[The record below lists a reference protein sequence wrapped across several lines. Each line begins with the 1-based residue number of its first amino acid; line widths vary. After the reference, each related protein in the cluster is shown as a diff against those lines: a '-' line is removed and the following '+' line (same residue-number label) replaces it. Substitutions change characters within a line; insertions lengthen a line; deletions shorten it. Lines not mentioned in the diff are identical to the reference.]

1 MTKELGLFDIF
12 ALATGATISGGFFL
26 LPGIASQSVGPALAF
41 TYVVALLPLLP
52 GILSQVE
59 LATAMPRSGGAY
71 YFVDRSLGP
80 LLGTIAGLG
89 VWLVF
94 MLKAAFGLIGISAY
108 ARIFFPELP
117 TLPLA
122 VLLALLFGGLNVLGA
137 QKTGVV
143 QALLVA
149 GVLAILSW
157 FNGVGLGQLNFA
169 HFGDYFQA
177 GPESI
182 IATAGLLSASF
193 IGLSKV
199 ASVAE
204 EVRNPER
211 NLPRGLFLALAVS
224 MAFYVVGASV
234 MTGVVPPAELKGSLV
249 PVALAAE
256 ILGGR
261 AGTVA
266 VTFAAVFAFASVA
279 NSGILS
285 ASRYP
290 FAMARDELLPKV
302 LGRMNSRNVPVMA
315 VLLTT
320 AMIIAMLLVLDAAKT
335 AKLAGAFQLVM
346 FSLTCLAVLVMR
358 ASEIES
364 YDPGY
369 RSPFFPYLHIVG
381 ALIPLYVV
389 SQMGAFAI
397 LFSVGLVVF
406 GVLWYRLYARER
418 VTRTGAIYH
427 FFALLGEK
435 RRTDLD
441 RELRGIL
448 KEKGLRKG
456 DSFDDMIARASVL
469 DLPEPLAFEEIT
481 LQAAEQLAE
490 TVGMDSIELAEA
502 FLQGTRLG
510 ATPVSHG
517 TALPHVRLN
526 IQEPEVVMVRSR
538 AGTHI
543 EGLEEFWGDQAP
555 KGAIHA
561 IFFLAGPKEDSGL
574 HLRIL
579 AQIAE
584 RVDGADFMSQWL
596 VARSEMELKEMLLID
611 DRFLSVE
618 LTAEKPTARLIGLQ
632 LMNLTLPEGV
642 LVAMIHR
649 AGQVVIPR
657 GSTELLSGDR
667 LTIIG
672 EPRPIGRLRR
682 ELETGLV
689 DSPVRIPSND
699 AET

>member
-1 MTKELGLFDIF
+1 MKKELGLFDIF

-26 LPGIASQSVGPALAF
+26 LPGIASQSVGPALAL
-41 TYVVALLPLLP
+41 TYLLAVVPLIP
-52 GILSQVE
+52 GIFSQVE

-94 MLKAAFGLIGISAY
+94 MLKSAFGLIGIGAY
-108 ARIFFPELP
+108 MRIFFPEMP
-117 TLPLA
+117 ITPVAVALA
-122 VLLALLFGGLNVLGA
+122 VAFGGLNLLGA

-149 GVLAILSW
+149 GLLSILSW
-157 FNGVGLGQLNFA
+157 FSGAGLGRLNPAYFA
-169 HFGDYFQA
+169 EYFQA
-177 GPESI
+177 GPEAI
-182 IATAGLLSASF
+182 VATAGLLSASF

-199 ASVAE
+199 PSVAE

-211 NLPRGLFLALAVS
+211 NLPRGVFLALAVS
-224 MAFYVVGASV
+224 MIFYVVGAVV
-234 MTGVVPPAELKGSLV
+234 MTGVVPPAALKESLV
-249 PVALAAE
+249 PVAVAAE

-261 AGTVA
+261 AGAVA

-290 FAMARDELLPKV
+290 FAMARDDLLPRA
-302 LGRMNSRNVPVMA
+302 LGYMNARNVPVWG
-315 VLLTT
+315 VVVTT
-320 AMIIAMLLVLDAAKT
+320 ALIVVALLVLDAAKT

-346 FSLTCLAVLVMR
+346 FSLTCIAVLVMR
-358 ASEIES
+358 ASKIES

-369 RSPFFPYLHIVG
+369 RSPFFPYLHIAGV
-381 ALIPLYVV
+381 AVPIYVV

-397 LFSVGLVVF
+397 LFSIGLVSF
-406 GVLWYRLYARER
+406 GVLWFRFYAQPR
-418 VTRTGAIYH
+418 VTRAGAIYH

-456 DSFDDMIARASVL
+456 DPFDDMIARAVVL
-469 DLPEPLAFEEIT
+469 DLPGPMAFEEIT
-481 LQAAEQLAE
+481 LQAADRLAPV
-490 TVGMDSIELAEA
+490 VGMDSIELAEA
-502 FLQGTRLG
+502 FLQGTRGG

-517 TALPHVRLN
+517 TALPHVRLA
-526 IQEPEVVMVRSR
+526 ITQPEVVMVRLR
-538 AGTHI
+538 VGTHI
-543 EGLEEFWGDQAP
+543 EGLSDFWGDQAP
-555 KGAIHA
+555 KGAVHA
-561 IFFLAGPKEDSGL
+561 FFFLAGPSGDSGL

-596 VARSEMELKEMLLID
+596 SARSEHELKEMLLHD
-611 DRFLSVE
+611 DRFLSIRLSAGE
-618 LTAEKPTARLIGLQ
+618 PSERLIGMRLRA
-632 LMNLTLPEGV
+632 LALPDGV
-642 LVAMIHR
+642 LVATIHR
-649 AGQVVIPR
+649 AGELVIPR
-657 GSTELLSGDR
+657 GATELRSGDR

-672 EPRPIGRLRR
+672 EPAPIGRLRR
-682 ELETGLV
+682 EFEGEGLV
-689 DSPVRIPSND
+689 YPESLL
-699 AET
+699 